1 MEAWGTWF
9 WGPFAG
15 HALVW
20 RGLQQ
25 DGGPRHT
32 GKEVEE
38 SVEEVAGV
46 YVVDGRAPPLHLL
59 EPFRCHRHKY

>member
-1 MEAWGTWF
+1 M
-9 WGPFAG
+9 
-15 HALVW
+15 VW

-46 YVVDGRAPPLHLL
+46 YVVDGRAP
-59 EPFRCHRHKY
+59 RCIYSSRFDAIAISTDMALQKDTA